1 MKRALLLFALV
12 ACSSKSSTPPAPPPA
27 PTPSEGSGAGSSTGS
42 DAPSTGAPADM
53 PGMGKTCGEND
64 ACASGYEGVKYY
76 GIAGA
81 RGPQFKTCEIRCEKN
96 NEEAVCPKGTHCTT
110 VADGPGQVCR

>member
-12 ACSSKSSTPPAPPPA
+12 ACSSKSSSPTAPPPA
-27 PTPSEGSGAGSSTGS
+27 PAPTENGSGSGSGS
-42 DAPSTGAPADM
+42 GSATDSVADG
-53 PGMGKTCGEND
+53 PGMGKACGEND
-64 ACASGYEGVKYY
+64 ACAPGYECIKYY

-96 NEEAVCPKGTHCTT
+96 SEEAVCPKGTHCAT

>member
-1 MKRALLLFALV
+1 M
-12 ACSSKSSTPPAPPPA
+12 
-27 PTPSEGSGAGSSTGS
+27 GS

-53 PGMGKTCGEND
+53 PGMGKNCGEND
-64 ACASGYEGVKYY
+64 ACASGYECVKYY